1 MIEKLF
7 DGIDTQIDGA
17 TQYTKILYNA
27 VGYLDY
33 ELDTL
38 VNYRRIQAH
47 PDDVQ
52 KVVRLRQACAE
63 LLRQLDKFTDEMSR
77 LKGWYDDSDYD
88 KD

>member
-1 MIEKLF
+1 MF
-7 DGIDTQIDGA
+7 DGVDTQIDCTTRDA
-17 TQYTKILYNA
+17 ETLYNA
-27 VGYLDY
+27 VGHLDY

-38 VNYRRIQAH
+38 VNYHRIQAH

-77 LKGWYDDSDYD
+77 LKGWYDD
-88 KD
+88 